1 MTLTKIAK
9 IAKFFT
15 SNALLLALDGPLV
28 VYFGYMIYGLDV
40 NITIIAAS
48 FLGVFSIYTLNKATD
63 KREDQI
69 NKPNQPSRSTTHYI
83 TVSLVTMILSLVLGI
98 TVSLFTFLILLTPT
112 LVGIL
117 YSVRVSPRLPRLKE
131 VVGAK
136 SVLVAF
142 SWSLYGAF
150 LPLTLHGTVFPNIA
164 LVFTYIF
171 MQVIINTILFD
182 FFDIKGDRESGIRT
196 LPSVFGTNKTKKMLF
211 LVNSALAI
219 IITLCEIQ
227 GYFLKLL
234 PALFFGVVY
243 GYFII
248 WHFVRE
254 PVNRLTAELMVDG
267 AWVPLVALVKLI
279 LR

>member
-1 MTLTKIAK
+1 
-9 IAKFFT
+9 
-15 SNALLLALDGPLV
+15 LLLALDGPLV
-28 VYFGYMIYGLDV
+28 VLFGYMLYGIDV

-63 KREDQI
+63 KREDRI
-69 NKPNQPSRSTTHYI
+69 NRPDQSSRSATYYVA
-83 TVSLVTMILSLVLGI
+83 VSFVTMILSLILGAL
-98 TVSLFTFLILLTPT
+98 VSLFAFLILLTPT

-131 VVGAK
+131 IVGAK

-150 LPLTLHGTVFPNIA
+150 LPLTLHGSDFPNIA
-164 LVFTYIF
+164 LVFIYIF

-196 LPSVFGTNKTKKMLF
+196 LPTVFGTEKTKKMLF
-211 LVNSALAI
+211 VVNSSLAI
-219 IITLCEIQ
+219 IITLCEID
-227 GYFLKLL
+227 GYFLKVL
-234 PALFFGVVY
+234 PALFFGVFY

-254 PVNRLTAELMVDG
+254 PVNRLSAELMIDG
-267 AWVPLVALVKLI
+267 AWFPLVTFVKLI

>member
-1 MTLTKIAK
+1 ML
-9 IAKFFT
+9 
-15 SNALLLALDGPLV
+15 
-28 VYFGYMIYGLDV
+28 YGIDV

-63 KREDQI
+63 KREDRI
-69 NKPNQPSRSTTHYI
+69 NRPDQSSRSATYYVA
-83 TVSLVTMILSLVLGI
+83 VSFVTMIFSLVLGAS
-98 TVSLFTFLILLTPT
+98 VNLLAFLILLTPT

-150 LPLTLHGTVFPNIA
+150 LPLTLQGSDFPNIA
-164 LVFTYIF
+164 LIFTYIF

-182 FFDIKGDRESGIRT
+182 FFDIKGDKEAGIRT
-196 LPSVFGTNKTKKMLF
+196 IPTVLGTQKTKKMLF
-211 LVNSALAI
+211 LVNTALAI
-219 IITLCEIQ
+219 IITLCEIE
-227 GYFLKLL
+227 GYFLKVL

-248 WHFVRE
+248 WHFIRE
-254 PVNRLTAELMVDG
+254 PVNRLSAELMIDG
-267 AWVPLVALVKLI
+267 AWFPLVTFVKLI